1 MFIDWPLCLQV
12 CQSVSL
18 YLEDDITVL
27 TAVVNQTG
35 SLTSLE
41 LAHQQRLQLLLA
53 VPHGVAVVVVVVVVV
68 GVDGVDGGRGVEG
81 GEVMFI

>member
-1 MFIDWPLCLQV
+1 MFTSL
-12 CQSVSL
+12 SVSL

-53 VPHGVAVVVVVVVVV
+53 VPHGVAVVVVVVV
-68 GVDGVDGGRGVEG
+68 DGVDGGRGVEG

>member
-1 MFIDWPLCLQV
+1 MFTSL
-12 CQSVSL
+12 SVSL

-35 SLTSLE
+35 SLTSLQ

-53 VPHGVAVVVVVVVVV
+53 VPHGVAVVVVVVVV
-68 GVDGVDGGRGVEG
+68 GVDGVDGGGGVER

>member
-1 MFIDWPLCLQV
+1 MFTSL
-12 CQSVSL
+12 SVSL

-41 LAHQQRLQLLLA
+41 LSHQQRLQLLLA
-53 VPHGVAVVVVVVVVV
+53 VPHGVAVVVVVVV
-68 GVDGVDGGRGVEG
+68 DGVDGGWGVEG
-81 GEVMFI
+81 GEVNFI

>member
-1 MFIDWPLCLQV
+1 MFTSL
-12 CQSVSL
+12 SVSL

-35 SLTSLE
+35 SLTSLD
-41 LAHQQRLQLLLA
+41 LAHQQRLQLLLT
-53 VPHGVAVVVVVVVVV
+53 VPHGVAVVVVVV
-68 GVDGVDGGRGVEG
+68 VDGVDGGRGVEG

>member
-1 MFIDWPLCLQV
+1 MFTSL
-12 CQSVSL
+12 SVSL

-41 LAHQQRLQLLLA
+41 LAHQQRLQLLLT

-68 GVDGVDGGRGVEG
+68 GVDGGRGVEG